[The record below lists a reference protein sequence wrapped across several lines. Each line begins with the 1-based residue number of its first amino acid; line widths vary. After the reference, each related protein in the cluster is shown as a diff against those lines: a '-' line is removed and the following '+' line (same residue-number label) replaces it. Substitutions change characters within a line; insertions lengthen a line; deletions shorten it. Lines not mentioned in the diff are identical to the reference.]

1 MSIFLI
7 QDNTYR
13 MSTQTYQT
21 RWLNVID
28 QSTKGFQEA
37 FGSITEEQLNWKPNP
52 STWSIGQNI
61 AHLIVT
67 NASFFPIIN
76 AVRAGS
82 HKVPWFPSRSF
93 LVKFNEKMILNYVKP
108 DREKRSKTAS
118 IWEPSQSEVEKDIL
132 QQFTLEQEKLKTLI
146 RNSQDLVE
154 SGTKISSPFSK
165 FLVYHLEAAFDIIVT
180 HEQRHL
186 AQAKEVLTQLP

>member
-1 MSIFLI
+1 
-7 QDNTYR
+7 
-13 MSTQTYQT
+13 MSTQTYQI
-21 RWLNVID
+21 RWLDIID

-37 FGSITEEQLNWKPNP
+37 FSSLSQEQMNWKPDP
-52 STWSIGQNI
+52 ATWSVGQNI

-67 NASFFPIIN
+67 NASFFPIID

-108 DREKRSKTAS
+108 DREKRSKTATM
-118 IWEPSQSEVEKDIL
+118 WEPEQSEVESGIL
-132 QQFTLEQEKLKTLI
+132 QKFIEEQEKLKALI
-146 RNSQDLVE
+146 TGSQDLVE
-154 SGTKISSPFSK
+154 VGTLITSPISK
-165 FLVYHLEAAFDIIVT
+165 FLVYHLEAAYDIIVT

-186 AQAKEVLTQLP
+186 AQAKEVLSQLP